1 MFAMFLPI
9 DANAAGEN
17 TNAPFLST
25 LRHDFRH
32 FYSDSRLRRMGVVF
46 GGAAIFAHS
55 ALDEDIQEW
64 YQQDVRTSA
73 TNWWAKRAKIL
84 GEGKYL
90 LPLSLIAASS
100 GLLFSEESKASMISK
115 WGERTA
121 RAYLV
126 GGLAAAAAQRL
137 TGASRPGETKYGSSW
152 KPFNDDNGV
161 SGHAFIG
168 AVPFLT
174 VAKMCEDKKVIKSIC
189 YLLSSVTAWSR
200 INDNAHYTSQ
210 AALGW
215 YLAWEATDAVHPQG
229 EKEQSVTFVPI
240 FEKDGLGL
248 CFSIQW

>member
-1 MFAMFLPI
+1 M
-9 DANAAGEN
+9 
-17 TNAPFLST
+17 
-25 LRHDFRH
+25 
-32 FYSDSRLRRMGVVF
+32 
-46 GGAAIFAHS
+46 
-55 ALDEDIQEW
+55 
-64 YQQDVRTSA
+64 
-73 TNWWAKRAKIL
+73 
-84 GEGKYL
+84 
-90 LPLSLIAASS
+90 
-100 GLLFSEESKASMISK
+100 
-115 WGERTA
+115 A

-126 GGLAAAAAQRL
+126 GGLALLAAQRL
-137 TGASRPGETKYGSSW
+137 TGASRPGETNYQSSW

-161 SGHAFIG
+161 SGHALIG

-210 AALGW
+210 AVLGW
-215 YLAWEATDAVHPQG
+215 YLAWETTDAVNSQG